1 MKQEEAPETVE
12 VLPSASVLLESMRAI
27 GYSMQ
32 AAVAD
37 VIDNSIVAGAS
48 QIDILSD
55 TDSAMPA
62 IGVLD
67 DGCGMSDD
75 ELINAMRF
83 GSKSPLDA
91 RSEYD
96 LGRFG
101 LGLKTASFSQ
111 CRCLTVVTRKNGQT
125 STASWDLDTVAE
137 HDRWLV
143 KKANVAS
150 IPWADRIVGSG
161 TLILWQKLGRQ
172 SDKRNLDTHRR
183 DLVRQVAE
191 TATHVERVFHR
202 FLSGE
207 NRSQKLKISVNGREL
222 QAFDPFHSHHPATIQ
237 GPEETFR
244 LGEQT
249 IRIQPYTLPHHK
261 KVSLED
267 WKKYEGTEGYNRNQG
282 FYVYRGNR
290 LIIYGTWFGLAKQSE
305 LTKLSRV
312 KIDIPNTLDVDWKI
326 DIKKASAQPPHAVR
340 DRLRR
345 IIEEIVARSKRI
357 YTSRGRRLVG
367 DNPVP
372 VWNRIQNKNLI
383 FYSLDSEHPAF
394 AEFNA
399 RLDKRQQREFGN
411 LLALINATIP
421 IDAIFSDAGASPK
434 SISVQP
440 LTGDSFTELVK
451 STYSCLKKNGLS
463 HDKIK
468 LAMLAAPP
476 FNDNCSL
483 AETIIEEIMKTEGD
497 HDH

>member
-1 MKQEEAPETVE
+1 MKQEEASETVE

-48 QIDILSD
+48 HIDILTD
-55 TDSAMPA
+55 TDA

-83 GSKSPLDA
+83 GSKSPLDT

-111 CRCLTVVTRKNGQT
+111 CRRLTVVTRKNGQI
-125 STASWDLDTVAE
+125 STAIWDLDTVAK

-143 KKANVAS
+143 EKANADS
-150 IPWADRIVGSG
+150 ILWADKIVGNG
-161 TLILWQKLGRQ
+161 TLILWQKLGRL
-172 SDKRNLDTHRR
+172 SDKSHLDTHRK
-183 DLVRQVAE
+183 DIVRQVAE
-191 TATHVERVFHR
+191 TTTHLEQVFHR

-222 QAFDPFHSHHPATIQ
+222 QAFDPFHSHHQATIQ
-237 GPEETFR
+237 GPVEIFK

-261 KVSLED
+261 KVSRED
-267 WKKYEGTEGYNRNQG
+267 WDKYAGTEGYNRSQG

-290 LIIYGTWFGLAKQSE
+290 LIIYGNWFGLTKQSE
-305 LTKLSRV
+305 WTRLSRV

-326 DIKKASAQPPHAVR
+326 DIKKASAQPPPAVR
-340 DRLRR
+340 ERLKR
-345 IIEEIVARSKRI
+345 IIEEIVAKSKQI
-357 YTSRGRRLVG
+357 YTSRGKRLVN
-367 DNPVP
+367 DNPLP
-372 VWNRIQNKNLI
+372 IWNRIQNKNLL
-383 FYSLDSEHPAF
+383 FYSLNSEHPAF
-394 AEFNA
+394 AKFNA
-399 RLDKRQQREFGN
+399 GLDKIQQREFGN
-411 LLALINATIP
+411 LLGLINSTIP
-421 IDAIFSDAGASPK
+421 IDAIFADTSASPQ
-434 SISVQP
+434 SLSVQP
-440 LTGDSFTELVK
+440 LTDDNFVALVK
-451 STYSCLKKNGLS
+451 STYSGLETSGLS
-463 HDKIK
+463 CDAIK
-468 LAMLAAPP
+468 LAMSSASP
-476 FNDNCSL
+476 FNDNWSL
-483 AETIIEEIMKTEGD
+483 AEAVIEEITQTGNE
-497 HDH
+497 HDP